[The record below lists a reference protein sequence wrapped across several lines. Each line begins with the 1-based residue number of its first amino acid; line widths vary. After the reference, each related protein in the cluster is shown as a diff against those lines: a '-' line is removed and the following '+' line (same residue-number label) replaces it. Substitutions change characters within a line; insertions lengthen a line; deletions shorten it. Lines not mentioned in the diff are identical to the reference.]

1 MVNTLYELFG
11 LESWMSTQLNLIEM
25 MIILKW
31 YINIHTLSLSLKTFL
46 LPMLLL
52 CSNKVGRA
60 VGGEAGDELL
70 GGVVGDRT
78 SRLGVD
84 FRDLWIKSSLS

>member
-1 MVNTLYELFG
+1 
-11 LESWMSTQLNLIEM
+11 MSTQLNLIEM
-25 MIILKW
+25 MIILI
-31 YINIHTLSLSLKTFL
+31 YTHTLSLKTFL

-84 FRDLWIKSSLS
+84 FRDL

>member
-1 MVNTLYELFG
+1 
-11 LESWMSTQLNLIEM
+11 MSTQLNLIEM
-25 MIILKW
+25 MIILKC
-31 YINIHTLSLSLKTFL
+31 YINIHTHSLSLKTFL

-52 CSNKVGRA
+52 CSSKVGRA

-84 FRDLWIKSSLS
+84 FRDL

>member
-1 MVNTLYELFG
+1 
-11 LESWMSTQLNLIEM
+11 
-25 MIILKW
+25 
-31 YINIHTLSLSLKTFL
+31 
-46 LPMLLL
+46 MLLL

-78 SRLGVD
+78 SRLGVH
-84 FRDLWIKSSLS
+84 FHNQAEIVELAVLL

>member
-1 MVNTLYELFG
+1 
-11 LESWMSTQLNLIEM
+11 
-25 MIILKW
+25 
-31 YINIHTLSLSLKTFL
+31 
-46 LPMLLL
+46 MLLL

-84 FRDLWIKSSLS
+84 FRDL

>member
-1 MVNTLYELFG
+1 
-11 LESWMSTQLNLIEM
+11 MSTQLNLIEM
-25 MIILKW
+25 MIILKC
-31 YINIHTLSLSLKTFL
+31 YINIHTLSLKTFL

-84 FRDLWIKSSLS
+84 FRDL

>member
-1 MVNTLYELFG
+1 MLFKIKQS
-11 LESWMSTQLNLIEM
+11 LP
-25 MIILKW
+25 
-31 YINIHTLSLSLKTFL
+31 LSLSKRYYFL
-46 LPMLLL
+46 
-52 CSNKVGRA
+52 CCFFAQTKKVGRA

-84 FRDLWIKSSLS
+84 FRDL

>member
-1 MVNTLYELFG
+1 ML
-11 LESWMSTQLNLIEM
+11 
-25 MIILKW
+25 LK
-31 YINIHTLSLSLKTFL
+31 IKQSLSLSRALYLSSLLCALSHSLKAFL

-70 GGVVGDRT
+70 GGVAGDKT

-84 FRDLWIKSSLS
+84 FRDL